1 MSIFR
6 KFTIFATLLRRWYW
20 VLAVGLTLLVWGG
33 LALAMRPLPDANSQF
48 ASYPYGLVSN
58 LEQSALDVL
67 FQLRDVVRPET
78 RERGLREPIT
88 IIGVDEDA
96 IRQSRVRLQ
105 GWPRSYYARLI
116 ERAQQGGASIIG
128 LDVYLSE
135 ESGLSEEQKAD
146 DQKLVDVLNASNV
159 VIVQKLDAGG
169 TPAIKPLPMFADVSS
184 AVGYADQP
192 LDKDRFVRT
201 AQLFRNRPDGSADFS
216 FASTI
221 AQIYL
226 DQPMEVVP
234 GADVVRIGD
243 RVIPLR
249 NDININIDFRRRSPG
264 FRYISAG
271 DILFNEG
278 ANVPDELF
286 KDRIVLIGATNNDA
300 PDLFSTP
307 YYQPGVISS
316 LLARATGRP
325 LETAPKLMPGVEIH
339 ANVAATLLF
348 GNNLRR
354 LSYTASI
361 TILLL
366 VIMLTSMAVFWLR
379 AFLGSVLVLLIAAGF
394 VVLSSWAFNSQGLIL
409 PLATTEMG
417 LGIFTLS
424 GFLLRYAHE
433 RAVREE
439 KEAERAQIMDIF
451 ARCVSPE
458 VADTLWE
465 QRADL
470 ALGGERRIV
479 TLIFTDIRGFT
490 TLSESVD
497 SKIVVTWLNE
507 YFSRMHRIVSSYG
520 GHINKFIGDGLM
532 IVFGAPVARGDKL
545 EARAAVA
552 CGLEMLAEVERI
564 NEEWKGTS
572 RPHIAI
578 GVGIHTGEATCGVV
592 GAEGRLEYT
601 IIGDTVNL
609 SARLESTTKEKGVPI
624 LISHVTASLL
634 GVDYETRPLGDV
646 KVKGKSQSTE
656 VFTVNKADRR
666 PAAATAAAPPAVA
679 KVG

>member
-20 VLAVGLTLLVWGG
+20 VLAVGMTLLVWGG
-33 LALAMRPLPDANSQF
+33 LALAMRPLPDANGQF

-96 IRQSRVRLQ
+96 IRQSGVRLQ

-146 DQKLVDVLNASNV
+146 DQKLVDVLNESNV
-159 VIVQKLDAGG
+159 VIVQKLDEGG

-201 AQLFRNRPDGSADFS
+201 AQVFRSHPDGSADFS

-226 DQPMEVVP
+226 DKPMEVVP
-234 GADVVRIGD
+234 GADVVRIGE
-243 RVIPLR
+243 RVVPLR
-249 NDININIDFRRRSPG
+249 NDTNINIDFRRRSPG

-316 LLARATGRP
+316 LLARVTGRP

-354 LSYTASI
+354 LSYAASL

-366 VIMLTSMAVFWLR
+366 VVMLTSMAVFRLR
-379 AFLGSVLVLLIAAGF
+379 AFLGTVVVVLIAVGF

-451 ARCVSPE
+451 SRCVSPE
-458 VADTLWE
+458 VADTLWQ

-507 YFSRMHRIVSSYG
+507 YFSRMHRIVCSYG

-564 NEEWKGTS
+564 NEEWKGTG

-624 LISHVTASLL
+624 LISHVTAGLL
-634 GVDYETRPLGDV
+634 GIDYETRPLGDV

-656 VFTVNKADRR
+656 VFTVQKADRR
-666 PAAATAAAPPAVA
+666 PAATTAELPAVA
-679 KVG
+679 KIG

>member
-6 KFTIFATLLRRWYW
+6 KFTIFAILLRRWYW
-20 VLAVGLTLLVWGG
+20 VLAVGLSLLVWGG
-33 LALAMRPLPDANSQF
+33 LALALRPMPDANGKYT
-48 ASYPYGLVSN
+48 SYPYGLVTN
-58 LEQSALDVL
+58 IEQSALDEL
-67 FQLRDVVRPET
+67 FQLRDVLHPEL
-78 RERGLREPIT
+78 RERGQQEPLT
-88 IIGVDEDA
+88 IIEIDEA
-96 IRQSRVRLQ
+96 SIKASNIRPQS
-105 GWPRSYYARLI
+105 WPRSYYARLVD
-116 ERAQQGGASIIG
+116 RAQKSGASIIG

-135 ESGLSEEQKAD
+135 EEGFSPEDKAS
-146 DQKLVDVLNASNV
+146 DQELIDVLNESNV
-159 VIVQKLDAGG
+159 VIAKKLPEGG
-169 TPAIKPLPMFADVSS
+169 TPGISPLPMFADVSS
-184 AVGYADQP
+184 AVGFVDLPQDKDRFNRAAQLFPPGEGDAPSEFSFAATLAQIYADQP
-192 LDKDRFVRT
+192 LNGVAGKDALTLGNRF
-201 AQLFRNRPDGSADFS
+201 
-216 FASTI
+216 
-221 AQIYL
+221 
-226 DQPMEVVP
+226 
-234 GADVVRIGD
+234 
-243 RVIPLR
+243 IPLR
-249 NDININIDFRRRSPG
+249 NDLNINIDFRGRSPS
-264 FRYISAG
+264 FRRISAG
-271 DILFNEG
+271 DILFNEN
-278 ANVPDELF
+278 ANIPDDYF
-286 KDRIVLIGATNNDA
+286 RDRIVLIGPTHNTA

-307 YYQPGVISS
+307 YFQPGVLSTF
-316 LLARATGRP
+316 LARLTGRE
-325 LETAPKLMPGVEIH
+325 LETAPKLTPGVEIH
-339 ANVAATLLF
+339 ANVVATLLF

-354 LSYTASI
+354 ISYATSI
-361 TILLL
+361 MILLL
-366 VIMLTSMAVFWLR
+366 VVMLTSMAVFWLR
-379 AFLGSVLVLLIAAGF
+379 AFLGTVVVVLIAVGF

-451 ARCVSPE
+451 SRCVSPE
-458 VADTLWE
+458 VADTLWQ

-507 YFSRMHRIVSSYG
+507 YFSRMHRIVCSYG

-564 NEEWKGTS
+564 NEEWKGTG

-624 LISHVTASLL
+624 LISHVTAGLL
-634 GVDYETRPLGDV
+634 GIDYETRPLGDV

-656 VFTVNKADRR
+656 VFTVQKADRR
-666 PAAATAAAPPAVA
+666 PAATTAELPAVA
-679 KVG
+679 KIG